1 MPVYN
6 IKDKKILV
14 LGGALSGLSAALKAY
29 EAGAQVTIND
39 LKEISLPDNLKGKV
53 ELHCGSHPPK
63 LLNRQDIIILS
74 PGVPPLDVVK
84 NAQENGV
91 EVIGEVEFTLR
102 FSDAKIAAITG
113 TNGKSTTVS
122 LLGEILNLMTPH
134 VFTGGNLGTPFSQT
148 IGTDLASADA
158 MVSLELSS
166 FQLETITSLKANVI
180 ALLNLQED
188 HLDRYATF
196 EEYVEAKLRIFKG
209 LSEHG
214 FAVVNADDD
223 LVMKYARESGVKLTT
238 FSVEGRQAD
247 FYRLGDELVFEPYDF
262 RLPVSVINLP
272 GRHNQANVLAA
283 VACALHMGAKGPE
296 ILKAV
301 SDFHGLEHRMQF
313 SGELNGV
320 KFYNDSKATNIGSVA
335 GSLGGFEGRYALIL
349 GGRHKGT
356 PYTSLKDVLLP
367 NCRLIVAI
375 GESAD
380 LIETDLGAHIPINRV
395 KTMAQAVRVGFD
407 AVDPGENVILSPA
420 CSSYDMFKNYVER
433 GNTFMDCVKD
443 LINQSSKL

>member
-29 EAGAQVTIND
+29 EAGAHVTVND
-39 LKEISLPDNLKGKV
+39 LKEITLPDNLKDKV
-53 ELHCGSHPPK
+53 NIVCGSHPQE
-63 LLNRQDIIILS
+63 LLDSQDIIILS

-84 NAQENGV
+84 NAQKKGV

-102 FSDAKIAAITG
+102 FTDAKIAAITG

-122 LLGEILNLMTPH
+122 LLGDILNCMAPN

-148 IGTDLASADA
+148 IGTDLAKADA
-158 MVSLELSS
+158 LVSLELSS
-166 FQLETITSLKANVI
+166 FQLETITSLKADVV

-196 EEYVEAKLRIFKG
+196 DEYVEAKLRIFKG
-209 LSEHG
+209 LSDHG
-214 FAVVNADDD
+214 VAVVNADDD

-238 FSVEGRQAD
+238 FSVEGRPAD
-247 FYRLGDELVFEPYDF
+247 FYRQGEKLVFGPYDF
-262 RLPVSVINLP
+262 HLPVNIINLP

-283 VACALHMGAKGPE
+283 VGCALHMGAKSSE
-296 ILKAV
+296 IMKAV
-301 SDFHGLEHRMQF
+301 SEFRGLEHRMQF
-313 SGELNGV
+313 SGELSGV

-380 LIETDLGAHIPINRV
+380 LIENDLGACIPLKRS
-395 KTMAQAVRVGFD
+395 KTMAQAIKIAFE
-407 AVDPGENVILSPA
+407 AVKSGENVILSPA

-443 LINQSSKL
+443 LINQNRIQ